1 MKKARKLYESP
12 SGDRWYLIRDH
23 TGAVFVRHE
32 ANVASG
38 GNVEHLEVGAFLT
51 SGQGP
56 EQQELEHVQFSP
68 SRVGVPVRGQECE
81 SLVLF
86 WTEDEHGAG
95 LQSGFAGPGDRRGAG
110 GLAGPARGP
119 ALWSWDCDSH
129 RLGKPGSALG

>member
-38 GNVEHLEVGAFLT
+38 GNVEHLELGAFLT

-56 EQQELEHVQFSP
+56 EQQELT
-68 SRVGVPVRGQECE
+68 RLIG
-81 SLVLF
+81 SLL
-86 WTEDEHGAG
+86 EGHDHA
-95 LQSGFAGPGDRRGAG
+95 
-110 GLAGPARGP
+110 
-119 ALWSWDCDSH
+119 
-129 RLGKPGSALG
+129 